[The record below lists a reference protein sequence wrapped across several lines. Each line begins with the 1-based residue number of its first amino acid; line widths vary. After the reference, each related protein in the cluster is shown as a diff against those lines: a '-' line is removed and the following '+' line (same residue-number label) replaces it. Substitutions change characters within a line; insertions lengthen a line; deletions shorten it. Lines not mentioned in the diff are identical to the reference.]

1 MSDVVATH
9 EHNMDEFGS
18 MPGVGNRKFGMWLFL
33 ASEILFFTA
42 MIAIFLAY
50 RGRPGGAEFLASFD
64 IPLTAANTFLL
75 LTSSF
80 TVVMSIA
87 AIQGGRKNLLK
98 FWLLATVVLGTTF
111 VSIQAIEYSRFGAEG
126 FVLSTNAATSAF
138 FILTGFHGLHVIIGV
153 LWCVGVLLRSLRG
166 GFSQENYLGVELFGL
181 YWHFVDVV
189 WIILFTVI
197 YLLR

>member
-1 MSDVVATH
+1 MSDVAAAQ
-9 EHNMDEFGS
+9 EHSMDTTGS

-33 ASEILFFTA
+33 ASEIMFFTA
-42 MIAIFLAY
+42 LIGMFIAY

-64 IPLTAANTFLL
+64 IPLTAVNTFLL
-75 LTSSF
+75 LASSF

-87 AIQGGRKNLLK
+87 AVQAGRQGLFKLA
-98 FWLLATVVLGTTF
+98 LLATAILGTTF

-126 FVLSTNAATSAF
+126 FGLSTNATTGAF
-138 FILTGFHGLHVIIGV
+138 FLLTGFHGMHVILGV
-153 LWCVGVLLRSLRG
+153 LWCLAVLIRALRG
-166 GFSQENYLGVELFGL
+166 GFGKENYLGVELFGL

>member
-1 MSDVVATH
+1 MSDAVSTH
-9 EHNMDEFGS
+9 EHVMEEAGS

-33 ASEILFFTA
+33 ASEVLFFTSLIG
-42 MIAIFLAY
+42 MFIAY
-50 RGRPGGAEFLASFD
+50 RGRPEGAAFLQSFD

-87 AIQGGRKNLLK
+87 AVQAGRQNQLK
-98 FWLLATVVLGTTF
+98 VWLLATIVLGAAF
-111 VSIQAIEYSRFGAEG
+111 VSIQGYEYSRFGAEG
-126 FVLSTNAATSAF
+126 FGLATNATTGAF
-138 FILTGFHGLHVIIGV
+138 FVLTGFHGMHVIIGV
-153 LWCVGVLLRSLRG
+153 LWCLAVLIRALRG
-166 GFSQENYLGVELFGL
+166 GFSQTNYLGVELFGL